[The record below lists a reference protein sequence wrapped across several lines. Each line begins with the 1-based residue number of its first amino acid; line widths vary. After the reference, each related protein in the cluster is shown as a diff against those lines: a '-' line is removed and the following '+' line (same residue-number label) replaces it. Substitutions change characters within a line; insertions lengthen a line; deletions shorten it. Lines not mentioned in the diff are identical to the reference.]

1 MRVGMEEK
9 MVRKQQRACKGPLKT
24 ARERERIRGA
34 TAGTENR
41 KRRAAVLSLCCV
53 EGAVAV
59 ATAGMMITVSASL
72 RDAII
77 HVGLAK
83 AALSAPI

>member
-1 MRVGMEEK
+1 MQGRLEDN
-9 MVRKQQRACKGPLKT
+9 
-24 ARERERIRGA
+24 ERERIRGA

-53 EGAVAV
+53 EGEGEGAVAVAIAV

-72 RDAII
+72 PDAII
-77 HVGLAK
+77 HVALAK
-83 AALSAPI
+83 AAYLFPSRTLA